1 MAENIFLFVP
11 NLIGYGRIILM
22 IMAFWCMQTDYI
34 QATFYYLLSGLLD
47 AFDGHAA
54 RMLNQ
59 GTKFG
64 AMLDQL
70 TDRAGT
76 LGLLIMLGTLYPS
89 YVFWFQISACLD
101 IVSHWLHLHSSAT
114 SGKSSHK
121 SIDLSGNPV
130 LHLYYTNRQFLFFMC
145 SGNELFYAMVYLLYF
160 TEGPSLYFIG
170 LFRLIVYLTAPISL
184 VKSGISLIHL
194 ITASMDMGAVDVAER
209 EKAAA
214 EAKKE

>member
-130 LHLYYTNRQFLFFMC
+130 LHLYYTNRVSMSQRKNVANHSTALIANQVNPAISPLIC
-145 SGNELFYAMVYLLYF
+145 QATLYYISTILTGNFCFSCVPVMNSFTPWSTFSTSLKDLLY
-160 TEGPSLYFIG
+160 
-170 LFRLIVYLTAPISL
+170 ISL
-184 VKSGISLIHL
+184 GFSV
-194 ITASMDMGAVDVAER
+194 
-209 EKAAA
+209 
-214 EAKKE
+214 